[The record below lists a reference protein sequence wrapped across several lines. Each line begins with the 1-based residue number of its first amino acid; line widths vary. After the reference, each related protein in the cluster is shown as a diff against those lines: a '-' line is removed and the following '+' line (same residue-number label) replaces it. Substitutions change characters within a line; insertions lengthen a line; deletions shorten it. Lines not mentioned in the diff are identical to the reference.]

1 MDLRTGEPTVPGT
14 ARLSD
19 VCIGLALGSGGARGW
34 AHIGILWAL
43 AEAGI
48 QPDVVCGCSIG
59 SLVGAAYVTGQLDS
73 FGAWVQSLTWRE
85 IVGLLDPGLSGGGLI
100 RGGRLQRFLR
110 EHYRDI
116 AIEDSPIPFAAVATE
131 LATGNE
137 VWLRS
142 GSLFDAVR
150 ASIAVPGLFGPVRM
164 NGTWLVDG
172 GLVNPVPISLCRAM
186 GANFIV
192 AVTLNADWPSPP
204 ADAAVAAAEPPFQSN
219 VFNVVATSINIMQ
232 DHIARSRLAGDPP
245 HLLLAPTVGH
255 IGVLAFDRAAEA
267 IDEGRRC
274 ALQSLPA
281 LRDGMARFATHH
293 PNR

>member
-1 MDLRTGEPTVPGT
+1 MDLRTDEPTVPGT
-14 ARLSD
+14 TRHGD
-19 VCIGLALGSGGARGW
+19 VCVGLALGGGGARGW
-34 AHIGILWAL
+34 AHIGIIRTL

-59 SLVGAAYVTGQLDS
+59 SLVGAAYVTGQIDP
-73 FGAWVQSLTWRE
+73 FAAWVQSLTWRE
-85 IVGLLDPGLSGGGLI
+85 ILGLLDPGLSGGGLI
-100 RGGRLQRFLR
+100 RGGRLLRFLR

-116 AIEDSPIPFAAVATE
+116 AIEESPIPFAAVATD

-137 VWLRS
+137 MWLRS

-150 ASIAVPGLFGPVRM
+150 ASIAVPGLFGPVAM
-164 NGTWLVDG
+164 NGTWLIDG
-172 GLVNPVPISLCRAM
+172 GLVNPVPVSLCRAM
-186 GANFIV
+186 GANFIIAV
-192 AVTLNADWPSPP
+192 ALNADRAYPPVDPVTAPAVSPL
-204 ADAAVAAAEPPFQSN
+204 QSS
-219 VFNVVATSINIMQ
+219 VFDVVAISINIMQ

-274 ALQSLPA
+274 AEQSLPA
-281 LRDGMARFATHH
+281 LRDGIDRFVTRQ
-293 PNR
+293 PGR